1 MENTKYEHWNN
12 PQPAQ
17 DNKKLAAL
25 LAILLALL
33 GFINSFWDILKRE

>member
-17 DNKKLAAL
+17 EDNKKLAAL
-25 LAILLALL
+25 LAILLARD
-33 GFINSFWDILKRE
+33 S

>member
-17 DNKKLAAL
+17 EDNKKLAAAFL
-25 LAILLALL
+25 QY
-33 GFINSFWDILKRE
+33 F